1 MHRTKAERA
10 ELALDRAAEASQ
22 QASDARE
29 RGDLDTAR
37 RQAAR
42 AHALFHRWAGASHPD
57 TASTLALLGAI
68 DLDAG
73 DLAAARAKLTRSVR
87 ALERFCRHR
96 AVRPLLH
103 RALCDHAR
111 ALRELGRYTDARASA
126 ERAITVA
133 KTLGAAES
141 IEALN
146 ERGVTCKYA
155 GWWDVGARSYR
166 AAVALVEARSPVDRS
181 ALASLLHNQGGIEHA
196 RERPERAIDFARRG
210 LAIRR
215 ELHGDDHPSVLADE
229 GALAAILVD
238 LDAYEEAEKTL
249 VSLIAKFERIYGRAH
264 TEVAVVC
271 DNLAV
276 LYARQGRFEEALPL
290 ARRALSIVRARL
302 GRGHPE
308 AALSAH
314 NLGAVLAALGRR
326 REARAAFD
334 DAIAVAKKSLGA
346 KHPTTRGAIEARRA
360 LG

>member
-1 MHRTKAERA
+1 MHRTKAARA
-10 ELALDRAAEASQ
+10 EVALDRAAEASQ
-22 QASDARE
+22 RASDARE
-29 RGDLDTAR
+29 LGDLDTAR
-37 RQAAR
+37 IQAAR

-57 TASTLALLGAI
+57 TASALGLLGAI

-73 DLAAARAKLTRSVR
+73 ELAAARAKLARSVR
-87 ALERFCRHR
+87 ALERFSRHR
-96 AVRPLLH
+96 AARPLLH

-111 ALRELGRYTDARASA
+111 ALRELGRYVEARAAA
-126 ERAITVA
+126 ERAVEVA

-155 GWWDVGARSYR
+155 GWFAAGVRSYR
-166 AAVALVEARSPVDRS
+166 AAVALIEAQSPVDRS

-196 RERPERAIDFARRG
+196 RERPEQAVGFARRG

-238 LDAYEEAEKTL
+238 LGAYDEAEETL
-249 VSLIAKFERIYGRAH
+249 LSLVKRFERLYGRAH

-276 LYARQGRFEEALPL
+276 LYARRGRFEAALPL
-290 ARRALSIVRARL
+290 ARRARSIMRARL
-302 GRGHPE
+302 GRAHPE

-314 NLGAVLAALGRR
+314 NLGSVLSALGRT
-326 REARAAFD
+326 REARAVFD
-334 DAIAVAKKSLGA
+334 EAIAVAKKSLGA
-346 KHPTTRGAIEARRA
+346 RHPTTRAAIEARRA